1 MVLFEIHIS
10 GIEGFPYMEN
20 FISLLIQV
28 PVDSQLSLN

>member
-1 MVLFEIHIS
+1 MVLFEINIS

-20 FISLLIQV
+20 FISMLIQV